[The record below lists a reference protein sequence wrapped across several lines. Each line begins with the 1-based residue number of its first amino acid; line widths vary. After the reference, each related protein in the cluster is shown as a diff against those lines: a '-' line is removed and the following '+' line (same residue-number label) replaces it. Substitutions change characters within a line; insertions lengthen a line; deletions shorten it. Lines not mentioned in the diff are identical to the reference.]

1 MVTAVA
7 SSRVRRRPPGGLPYR
22 EAVPAYL
29 SDEWLLAMD
38 DVMKH
43 HAGLA
48 TATAE
53 TSIVIQN
60 VITGTP
66 TGTVRYFIW
75 LDHGLS
81 QINAGVKPGADV
93 TFTTD
98 HATARAINGG
108 HESAQ
113 TAFMAGRLRIGGDT
127 RVLIANQGALT
138 QLDDLFAR
146 VRLDDADGSPDA

>member
-1 MVTAVA
+1 MVTPVA
-7 SSRVRRRPPGGLPYR
+7 SSRVRHRAPGALPYR
-22 EAVPAYL
+22 ESVPAYL

-48 TATAE
+48 IATAD

-66 TGTVRYFIW
+66 TGTVSYHIR
-75 LDHGLS
+75 LDHGSS
-81 QINAGVKPGADV
+81 QVTAGVDPEADV

-98 HATARAINGG
+98 QATAGAINGG

-127 RVLIANQGALT
+127 RVLIANQGALM
-138 QLDDLFAR
+138 QLDDLFAQIR
-146 VRLDDADGSPDA
+146 ADGPDGSRDA